1 LINLFFWKISCY
13 AGRENLRSSQSRTG
27 ENMSAEWFA
36 GRLKELR
43 EQARLTQEQLAERAG
58 MNKFGVAQLE
68 QGRNKPSWE
77 TVLALAK
84 ALNVSCE
91 AFTQEP
97 APRPAAGP
105 GRPPKAEEG
114 PRTAFPETGRS
125 RGRKA
130 GGEGNAGGKQRRK
143 GTSG

>member
-1 LINLFFWKISCY
+1 
-13 AGRENLRSSQSRTG
+13 
-27 ENMSAEWFA
+27 MSAEWFA

-91 AFTQEP
+91 AFNQQP
-97 APRPAAGP
+97 APRQPGGP
-105 GRPPKAEEG
+105 GRPPRPTAEPTPSVPAAPVAKRPG
-114 PRTAFPETGRS
+114 PARSQRPARGRTN
-125 RGRKA
+125 RGRKK
-130 GGEGNAGGKQRRK
+130 GEGK
-143 GTSG
+143 